1 MNAGAMDE
9 AQASRAA
16 IEALPVGVAVY
27 DGQQRLVFANAV
39 MHTTLDAAP
48 GTAEIMALDL
58 AHPQRGSRRLPD
70 GRTIEVRIA
79 PLPDGGHVAV
89 VNDLSDLVE
98 AQAEL
103 ERRAAL
109 MDSIVNH
116 VPLGISVYG
125 PDRTLGLVNAAYARI
140 MEGAPIVLG
149 DTIEQIID
157 RRAKAGEY
165 GEGDP
170 VERATEQR
178 GRSRAM
184 LQVRRRRRPSG
195 NTIDIRTAPLPGG
208 GHISV
213 VTDVTPLVEAEA
225 ELARRAASMDAMLA
239 NIRHGIVLWDAD
251 RRIIASNRVAAEL
264 VGAPPGHFAPGRTL
278 EQVNVD
284 ALARGALGEGDV
296 AESRARRLMQQDR
309 TQSHTDQRLTR
320 AGRILEVRSDPTPDG
335 GFVTTYTDVTQ
346 RREAEDALRLA
357 KSAAEAANTAKS
369 RFLAAMSTELRSPVI
384 AIQAELARLQRDAAA
399 SRSRGFGAGTV
410 EASHVQLACDAAG
423 EAARRLLTLVESVLD
438 VARLEAGRLELS
450 DGLVDIPQ
458 LVRAC
463 LRKSDSAAAAAELA
477 LVVDLPDALPL
488 VRADEKR
495 LGQALGHLVAN
506 AIRFTPALGSISI
519 GARQEWASGDLLL
532 TVQDT
537 GVGIE
542 AARLGRVF
550 EPFGQLGSQTGGG
563 GRAGLGLYVSRTL
576 MRAHGGDLVLRS
588 VPGEGTEAV
597 LRIPAAR
604 ITGGET
610 D

>member
-1 MNAGAMDE
+1 MTTAAANDAE
-9 AQASRAA
+9 PCRAA
-16 IEALPVGVAVY
+16 
-27 DGQQRLVFANAV
+27 
-39 MHTTLDAAP
+39 
-48 GTAEIMALDL
+48 
-58 AHPQRGSRRLPD
+58 
-70 GRTIEVRIA
+70 
-79 PLPDGGHVAV
+79 
-89 VNDLSDLVE
+89 E

-103 ERRAAL
+103 EQRAAL
-109 MDSIVNH
+109 TDSIVDH

-125 PDRTLGLVNAAYARI
+125 PDRTVRLVNAAYTRI
-140 MEGAPIVLG
+140 MDGAPIAVG
-149 DTIEQIID
+149 DTIDQIID

-165 GEGDP
+165 GDGDP
-170 VERATEQR
+170 AERAAEQR

-184 LQVRRRRRPSG
+184 LQVRRRRRPGG

-213 VTDVTPLVEAEA
+213 VTDVTALVEAEA
-225 ELARRAASMDAMLA
+225 ELARRAATMDAMLA
-239 NIRHGIVLWDAD
+239 NIRHGIVLWDSE
-251 RRIIASNRVAAEL
+251 RRIIASNRVAEEL

-278 EQVNVD
+278 QQVNDD
-284 ALARGALGEGDV
+284 ALARGALGEGGI
-296 AESRARRLMQQDR
+296 AEDRARRLIEQDR

-369 RFLAAMSTELRSPVI
+369 RFLAAMSTELRSPVL
-384 AIQAELARLQRDAAA
+384 AIQAELARLHRDAAG
-399 SRSRGFGAGTV
+399 RSGTFAGGV
-410 EASHVQLACDAAG
+410 DAAHVRQACDAA
-423 EAARRLLTLVESVLD
+423 ADSARRLLALIESVLD

-463 LRKSDSAAAAAELA
+463 LRKSDSAAAAAEVA

-488 VRADEKR
+488 VRADEPR
-495 LGQALGHLVAN
+495 LRQVLGHLVAN

-532 TVQDT
+532 TVQDSGT
-537 GVGIE
+537 GIE
-542 AARLGRVF
+542 ADRLRRVF
-550 EPFGQLGSQTGGG
+550 EPFGQLGEG
-563 GRAGLGLYVSRTL
+563 GRAGLGLYISRTL

-588 VPGEGTEAV
+588 GPGEGTTAV
-597 LRIPAAR
+597 LRFPAAR
-604 ITGGET
+604 IKGGEPE
-610 D
+610 